1 MRPITQHWVWLTKR
15 VATWAARAGNG
26 VRQLR
31 SLDVVLVHLRGG
43 PSRLLDPT
51 SLAGEVLDIGLRA
64 GSWMNLSM
72 GCCLSEL
79 GEYVG
84 TRFINTRIWIH
95 FRRVVIDSDRVLWA
109 VDLKGI
115 SIKDV
120 SCSNK
125 IQFHQCF
132 RSGPHCGP
140 HLWPQIDH
148 FSLNKRGSSSNHLTM
163 KALYHAVI

>member
-1 MRPITQHWVWLTKR
+1 MGCQSWEWCAAIALTRCCLSSLK
-15 VATWAARAGNG
+15 G
-26 VRQLR
+26 R
-31 SLDVVLVHLRGG
+31 SLKAVGSHL
-43 PSRLLDPT
+43 P
-51 SLAGEVLDIGLRA
+51 GEVLDIGLRA

-95 FRRVVIDSDRVLWA
+95 FRRVVIYSDKVLWA
-109 VDLKGI
+109 VDFKGI

-125 IQFHQCF
+125 SQYHQPF
-132 RSGPHCGP
+132 GSGPHCGP
-140 HLWPQIDH
+140 HLWH
-148 FSLNKRGSSSNHLTM
+148 KKFFFYLKTR
-163 KALYHAVI
+163 K